1 MGVPDAVWSRELQC
15 DGHRCHSTKL
25 SVDWAMSSY
34 LCRCVLWPIVTKQT
48 PWTMALQHHPC
59 ALDIT
64 VTTALIHWR
73 IFLYKQMMLAHWIT
87 LWCIF
92 HPIGSHVLD
101 YTTVNLLTMNNK
113 HISRLRLFYLVRKKY
128 QLRLS
133 PMGFARITI
142 KHFCCCFIYTNFA
155 WILYTFV
162 DRLMVFFKTTICFC
176 LIVA

>member
-1 MGVPDAVWSRELQC
+1 MVNYISYTNVYCNCSVWSRELQC

-73 IFLYKQMMLAHWIT
+73 IFLYKQMMLVHWIT

-142 KHFCCCFIYTNFA
+142 KQ
-155 WILYTFV
+155 
-162 DRLMVFFKTTICFC
+162 
-176 LIVA
+176 